1 MLKRI
6 LLAAVA
12 VAVCS
17 STSYAQFEGLEVV
30 FDNVA
35 GAVVNRATISATGV
49 FVPATNIDDVTFTAT
64 TTVQAIEFSGIYTAS
79 PFPGSDAFLAE
90 ADQNFTINIFGDNG
104 AGVADIA
111 AGTVASFAVGN
122 QVNRVAAPNPNL
134 EFSPNFPDSPDF
146 SNLLSE
152 AFDFTAAIDFT
163 FVAGETFHLQI
174 INAAPDSA
182 TAIFNQAVAA
192 NAGNAFSTLDTA
204 NLGGLVQQTFAT
216 DFQLLAVPEP
226 SSAVLLAL
234 GLAGFAARR
243 RR

>member
-79 PFPGSDAFLAE
+79 PLPGGDAFLAE

-134 EFSPNFPDSPDF
+134 ALSPSNFPDFP
-146 SNLLSE
+146 NLLSE

>member
-79 PFPGSDAFLAE
+79 PLPGGDAFLAE
-90 ADQNFTINIFGDNG
+90 ADQNFTINIFGDDG
-104 AGVADIA
+104 AGVADTA
-111 AGTVASFAVGN
+111 AGAVASFNVGN
-122 QVNRVAAPNPNL
+122 QVNRVDAPNPNL
-134 EFSPNFPDSPDF
+134 VANP
-146 SNLLSE
+146 NLLSE

-163 FVAGETFHLQI
+163 FTGGETFHLQI
-174 INAAPDSA
+174 VNASPGTD
-182 TAIFNQAVAA
+182 TDQFNQAVAA
-192 NAGNAFSTLDTA
+192 NAGNAFSTLDPV
-204 NLGGLVQQTFAT
+204 NLTGLTQQTFAT
-216 DFQLLAVPEP
+216 DFQLLAVVPEP

-234 GLAGFAARR
+234 GFAGFAARR
-243 RR
+243 RRR